1 MFSAADPGPAG
12 EFGGCCRSP
21 NMWRSPLNG
30 DFQYGLIA
38 APMTASTEPPAPI
51 GQLVNTSQRAI
62 YGINRDFR
70 DRSVLRSSRAAEW
83 TTWCSTTRSTLSQHI
98 TLTAFATPTPLT
110 LHVPKGCRWW

>member
-1 MFSAADPGPAG
+1 
-12 EFGGCCRSP
+12 
-21 NMWRSPLNG
+21 
-30 DFQYGLIA
+30 
-38 APMTASTEPPAPI
+38 MTASTEPPAPI

-110 LHVPKGCRWW
+110 LHVPKGCRWWLSSSETPLPMMIQIPVSALCTVLTWDATW